1 MQKKAAEQPATR
13 ITLGWLESPVRIGKR
28 SVGRSDDPYQAHT
41 AEGDPL
47 EFDVVV
53 REGASETRHQVT
65 ISREMQE
72 RLAAGKHT
80 AELCIEAA
88 FRFLLD
94 REPKGGNPQALRCG
108 SDLAL
113 LSRIRTR
120 AAALSLRAG
129 GELRDY
135 RMIPEGHFRAASTAW
150 ASARPAMRDCA
161 IM

>member
-1 MQKKAAEQPATR
+1 MIR
-13 ITLGWLESPVRIGKR
+13 IRRTQRKENPSN
-28 SVGRSDDPYQAHT
+28 SM
-41 AEGDPL
+41 
-47 EFDVVV
+47 VV

-72 RLAAGKHT
+72 RLAAGKH
-80 AELCIEAA
+80 CIEAA

-120 AAALSLRAG
+120 AAALSLRAR

-150 ASARPAMRDCA
+150 ASARPARRDRA
-161 IM
+161 II